1 MGDNFNKERII
12 KNTGLLYLRMAFTMW
27 LNLYATRLVL
37 KNLGVD
43 EMGVYGVVGSVVGL
57 FSVFTYG
64 ITSTIQRFI
73 TFELGKNE
81 GNVNKIFCSS
91 LNIIFLL
98 SAFILI
104 LLETGGLW
112 VLHHHINIPEGSKQA
127 AFWVYQLSVAGS
139 LINLVSIPYNALIIA
154 HERMGAFA
162 GISIIQVV
170 LSCAAAYCLS
180 YFHDHRLIIYSAFL
194 FAISLFIR
202 IIYQQYCQQ
211 KFKTE
216 VSYRFMIDKET
227 MKEMGT
233 FAGITSLSSILQTI
247 ANEGIILS
255 FNLIFGVAINAVYA
269 IALQLKNSILSFAL
283 NVHKAIA
290 PQITKTYANNE
301 IEKHKRLIYTGC
313 KIQVFMILIIMI
325 PFLFR
330 TEYIMQ
336 LWLGEVPPYAVTFAQ
351 CTVFISLTYAFFVP
365 IRTAVLATNRIKH
378 FMLVPDC
385 FYLLAVPICY
395 IIGKTLN
402 SPTIMLISIIAIDIL
417 TCLVRVYIAS
427 RVCIITLSEII
438 CKILFPIISCF
449 ILLCLC
455 CYYISIYISETLSG
469 LCLLIIVNAI
479 ILAILVPII
488 GTDKE
493 EKKHLLCIFKRV

>member
-43 EMGVYGVVGSVVGL
+43 EMGVFGVVGSVVGL

-194 FAISLFIR
+194 FAIGLFIR

-216 VSYRFMIDKET
+216 VSYRFMIDKDT

-385 FYLLAVPICY
+385 FYLLAVPMGFL
-395 IIGKTLN
+395 IGKLTN
-402 SPTIMLISIIAIDIL
+402 NPNYMLISVIIMDVVSCGIRI
-417 TCLVRVYIAS
+417 YIAS
-427 RVCIITLSEII
+427 RIGVITIKGIIRRII
-438 CKILFPIISCF
+438 IPVLYTTFF
-449 ILLCLC
+449 LTLLCLFFNF
-455 CYYISIYISETLSG
+455 ISSVNILNTFI
-469 LCLLIIVNAI
+469 LIITNTIVT
-479 ILAILVPII
+479 LFLLK
-488 GTDKE
+488 KE
-493 EKKHLLCIFKRV
+493 IHNTKTI